1 METKKSAKMSGNPPK
16 TTIVHFLF
24 VYVFLIT
31 SLALESNLE
40 GTSSYFS
47 IISKASKVD
56 RSLEVHSA
64 VDETE
69 CMALCN
75 RRRGCLK
82 GIYNEQSGSCF
93 LEIDDFSHSIVNKHH
108 EDVIPE
114 EGDSVFFTK
123 VYRKN
128 L

>member
-1 METKKSAKMSGNPPK
+1 MSGNPPK
-16 TTIVHFLF
+16 TTIVHFFF

-47 IISKASKVD
+47 IISEASKVD
-56 RSLEVHSA
+56 RSLEVHSS

-75 RRRGCLK
+75 RRRACLK
-82 GIYNEQSGSCF
+82 SIYNQQSGSCF
-93 LEIDDFSHSIVNKHH
+93 LEIDDCSHSIVNKHH
-108 EDVIPE
+108 EDVIPG
-114 EGDSVFFTK
+114 EGNSVFFTK

>member
-1 METKKSAKMSGNPPK
+1 MKTKKSAKMSGNPRK

-31 SLALESNLE
+31 SLALESHLE

-75 RRRGCLK
+75 RRRGCFK

-114 EGDSVFFTK
+114 EGDSVYFTK